1 MKNLTILLSFNTLLM
16 LLLGCSQFL
25 ISHTPIQYSGEE
37 GEKEFYNDY
46 PELRGKVSELQTRI
60 DQERLRETV
69 KHYKFQIEE
78 KALFAFI
85 DRKGYQKFDGKVQN
99 RSGDWVICDHSFMY
113 LQDRNNID
121 PETRQYQYPSWWN
134 ISSVQ
139 QYTCFMEYD
148 DRSHARYRALYDR
161 KTETLYLYRHRAG

>member
-37 GEKEFYNDY
+37 GEKEFYSDY

-69 KHYKFQIEE
+69 KYYK
-78 KALFAFI
+78 
-85 DRKGYQKFDGKVQN
+85 
-99 RSGDWVICDHSFMY
+99 
-113 LQDRNNID
+113 
-121 PETRQYQYPSWWN
+121 
-134 ISSVQ
+134 
-139 QYTCFMEYD
+139 
-148 DRSHARYRALYDR
+148 
-161 KTETLYLYRHRAG
+161 